1 VLLSDRDLVNAQAE
15 GELDI
20 DPTTFAFVQPASWEV
35 RLSPDILV
43 QPSGLVFVDP
53 LDPPPFTPMTI
64 EGSFFLQPGD
74 FILGSTMETVR
85 LGPTL
90 AARLE
95 GKSTLGRLGLLT
107 HATAGFIDPGFEG
120 TITLELSNV
129 SANPIMLRPGMKIG
143 QLAVIRL
150 SSAVGRPYGT
160 PSLGSH
166 YQGQIGPKSAAPLIG
181 PEFASQ

>member
-1 VLLSDRDLVNAQAE
+1 MLLSDRDLVNAQAE
-15 GELDI
+15 GEFDI

-35 RLSPDILV
+35 RLGHDILI
-43 QPSGLVFVDP
+43 QPEDGVVDP
-53 LDPPPFTPMTI
+53 QDPPEFVPLRI
-64 EGSFFLQPGD
+64 EGAYMIHPGEFL
-74 FILGSTMETVR
+74 LASTLETIS

-107 HATAGFIDPGFEG
+107 HATAGFIDPGYRG
-120 TITLELSNV
+120 TVTLELSNV
-129 SANPIMLRPGMKIG
+129 SSNPILLRPEMRIG
-143 QLAVIRL
+143 QLAVFRM

-166 YQGQIGPKSAAPLIG
+166 YQGQNGPKSAAPL
-181 PEFASQ
+181 PHDPSRP